1 MLNVT
6 WLKFGFVFA
15 KSVDTMPMSYVPAFV
30 SVTVHDAVGVADTEV
45 VTSYRVLSEVM
56 LS

>member
-1 MLNVT
+1 M
-6 WLKFGFVFA
+6 FA

-45 VTSYRVLSEVM
+45 VTSYSVVLDVM
-56 LS
+56 LA